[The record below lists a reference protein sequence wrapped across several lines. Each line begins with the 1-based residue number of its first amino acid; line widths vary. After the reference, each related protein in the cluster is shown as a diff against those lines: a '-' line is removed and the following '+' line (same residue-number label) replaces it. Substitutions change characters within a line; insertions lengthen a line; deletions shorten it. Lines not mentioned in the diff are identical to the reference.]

1 MTENLQDELYPLEN
15 KQAKK
20 VLNFVLTLKWK
31 LEGKKML
38 KNLFQST
45 WKTESKSHNF
55 WIICD
60 DNKLNYSSNPKNIF
74 QFGKKIKNKNLY
86 IKDTTFKVLLLNFLA
101 KFLKERK
108 YLMNNLTYTRQTY
121 FRWDHKIYK
130 ISNK

>member
-45 WKTESKSHNF
+45 
-55 WIICD
+55 
-60 DNKLNYSSNPKNIF
+60 
-74 QFGKKIKNKNLY
+74 
-86 IKDTTFKVLLLNFLA
+86 
-101 KFLKERK
+101 
-108 YLMNNLTYTRQTY
+108 
-121 FRWDHKIYK
+121 
-130 ISNK
+130 